1 MEREEDVAR
10 MLADIRAEV
19 HYTRGY
25 IKRDAF
31 SPRVMDAMA
40 KVPRHLFVP
49 ENVRHMAYWDGPL
62 SIGERQTI
70 SQPYIVALMTQ
81 LLRLQGWEKVLE
93 IGCGSGY
100 QAAVLA
106 HIVKQVFTIERH
118 AILASR
124 ADRTLKEL
132 GHHNVQVEVGD
143 GSLGVPLEAPF
154 DAIIITA
161 AAPAIP
167 STLKKQTTQ
176 NGRIVAP
183 VGSLGS
189 QVLKVLERSGAEW
202 RCERSI
208 PVMFVPLIGKHGWGE
223 EDKSHGLW

>member
-1 MEREEDVAR
+1 MVRSKPDFDALREQMVQQQ
-10 MLADIRAEV
+10 LAGRDITDR
-19 HYTRGY
+19 
-25 IKRDAF
+25 
-31 SPRVMDAMA
+31 RVLDAMNC
-40 KVPRHLFVP
+40 VPRHLFVP

-106 HIVKQVFTIERH
+106 HIVKQVVTIERH

-124 ADRTLKEL
+124 ADQTLKEL
-132 GHHNVQVEVGD
+132 GHHNVQIEVGD

-167 STLKKQTTQ
+167 LTLKEQTTR

-189 QVLKVLERSGAEW
+189 QVLEVLERSSAEW
-202 RCERSI
+202 RCEHSI

-223 EDKSHGLW
+223 EDKSRGLW